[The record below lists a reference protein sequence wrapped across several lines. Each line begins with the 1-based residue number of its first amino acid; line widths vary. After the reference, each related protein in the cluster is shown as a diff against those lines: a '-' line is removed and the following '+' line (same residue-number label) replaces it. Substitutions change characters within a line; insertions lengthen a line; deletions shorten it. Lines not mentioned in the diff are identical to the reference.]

1 MKTLL
6 RIVHL
11 PLVALP
17 LLIGGCAAREESVQI
32 EPKSEPVLL
41 SVRPQP
47 VPSVPQPVQPEPP
60 PPPEPRPIRPI
71 APPVAAT
78 DAAPPAETI
87 APPKPEAPVQA
98 PHDQSITIVGTIQYV
113 ELEGG
118 FFGIVTEEGTK
129 YFPQYLPFD
138 FKVDGL
144 PVRVDAMPEEQA
156 IGIQMWGLPIKIIR
170 IRPG

>member
-47 VPSVPQPVQPEPP
+47 VQPEPP
-60 PPPEPRPIRPI
+60 PLPEPRPI

-98 PHDQSITIVGTIQYV
+98 THDQSITIVGTIQYV